1 MNEENVID
9 NQIIAETLYGDSY
22 AKKEKFFE
30 QINEM
35 GYVDRAPAEVAVAG
49 PKYSK
54 QKFRLDNGIEISIPL
69 ELYKDPE
76 VVEFIN
82 NPDGTTSVIIK
93 NIEKI
98 KNLF

>member
-1 MNEENVID
+1 VS
-9 NQIIAETLYGDSY
+9 L
-22 AKKEKFFE
+22 
-30 QINEM
+30 
-35 GYVDRAPAEVAVAG
+35 
-49 PKYSK
+49 
-54 QKFRLDNGIEISIPL
+54 PL
-69 ELYKDPE
+69 ELYKDPD